1 MSGSELLTNF
11 LKEPVVMHLTQISG
25 LDLKGIHLAT
35 SGSRAD
41 RRNPFF
47 ASDLQDQALGR
58 CTINGV
64 NDHIGSIEPPV

>member
-1 MSGSELLTNF
+1 
-11 LKEPVVMHLTQISG
+11 MHLTQISG

-47 ASDLQDQALGR
+47 ASDLQGSGTWPMHDQWR
-58 CTINGV
+58 Q
-64 NDHIGSIEPPV
+64 